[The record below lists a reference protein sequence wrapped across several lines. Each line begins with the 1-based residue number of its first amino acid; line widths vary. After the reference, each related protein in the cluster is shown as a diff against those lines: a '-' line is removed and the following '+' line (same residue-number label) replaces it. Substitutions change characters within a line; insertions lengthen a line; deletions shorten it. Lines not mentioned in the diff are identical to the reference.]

1 MIMQNSISNQ
11 RCRLQRVRVA
21 SYISVSINPT
31 LLKSMKNY
39 HDTKHLNCCDWVL
52 QNLSFVTNP
61 TYTLI
66 NIQTNN
72 IVVRTRPGYRM
83 MLRGPTRL
91 QHVSSKSI
99 SVEINH
105 RLNFHNTIC
114 TGRHFQKPNVPRPI
128 TVACGSPAI
137 SPRPDPRPTPH
148 ILVKAREKCP
158 IPTILM
164 DWRVRNALY
173 PRSWWIGANRTIT
186 PRNEEVVR

>member
-1 MIMQNSISNQ
+1 LSNAINLIPKTMIMQNSISNQ

-72 IVVRTRPGYRM
+72 IVVRTRPGYRT

-105 RLNFHNTIC
+105 RLNFHNTLCI
-114 TGRHFQKPNVPRPI
+114 GRHFQKPNVQWRSQEKIFGWAAKKII
-128 TVACGSPAI
+128 TLI
-137 SPRPDPRPTPH
+137 
-148 ILVKAREKCP
+148 KCENY
-158 IPTILM
+158 IVYNNWSCNKYKVDHSIWKIINLF
-164 DWRVRNALY
+164 A
-173 PRSWWIGANRTIT
+173 
-186 PRNEEVVR
+186 